1 MSVEPL
7 APEAPASPTIPETR
21 RVLSNRAAYL
31 LAAFVIGLGLF
42 ASATPSPLYRSYS
55 VLFDFSPLTLTLIYA
70 TYSLGVL
77 ASLLVLGSSSDD
89 VGRRPVL
96 LVSLGTL
103 MTSTVLFMLA
113 DSTAWLFAARGL
125 QGIATGAALSAA
137 SASLLD
143 FHPRR
148 DPAGVGLTNATAS
161 VAGLGLG
168 ILVSSVLVQIG
179 AAPRVLPFVLLFALF
194 VVAFAGA
201 YLMPEPVST
210 RRRLRLKLE
219 RPSIPPAVRRPF
231 VLASLA
237 VVASWSI
244 GALFFSIGPG
254 LAAALFN
261 STNVVVSGLGIVAL
275 TASAAAA
282 QFLTVRIAPWLGAA
296 IGSVALAAGM
306 ALIVGAAH
314 TGSSG
319 LYLAGSIVGGAGFG
333 AAFLG
338 GLRAL
343 VASIPPGHRASVMSA
358 FYVVAYAS
366 LSIPAVLAGLV
377 VTDLGLNETFE
388 LFGSV
393 VAALALVVA
402 VEAWRTRPAP
412 PVRSGRRPRAAAEAA
427 R

>member
-1 MSVEPL
+1 MPVEPL
-7 APEAPASPTIPETR
+7 APEAPASPAIPETR

-103 MTSTVLFMLA
+103 MASTVLFMLA
-113 DSTAWLFAARGL
+113 DSTGWLFAARGL

-254 LAAALFN
+254 LAAELFD
-261 STNVVVSGLGIVAL
+261 STNVVVSSIGIVAL
-275 TASAAAA
+275 TASAAVA

-314 TGSSG
+314 TGVERVVPGRVDRRRRRFRGSVPRRAPGARCLDSTGASG
-319 LYLAGSIVGGAGFG
+319 LGDVGVLHRRLRLSLDSGSARRPRRHRSR
-333 AAFLG
+333 AERD
-338 GLRAL
+338 LRAL
-343 VASIPPGHRASVMSA
+343 RQRRRRAGARRRGRGLADAAGSPGQVRASP
-358 FYVVAYAS
+358 AS
-366 LSIPAVLAGLV
+366 S
-377 VTDLGLNETFE
+377 
-388 LFGSV
+388 S
-393 VAALALVVA
+393 
-402 VEAWRTRPAP
+402 
-412 PVRSGRRPRAAAEAA
+412 
-427 R
+427 